1 MEQDPNMPILTFE
14 EFSEKHPENPR
25 MFPPKYNNF
34 RLFFEGDPTRIKK
47 PYFQQLLKE
56 NPSLV
61 FKIIHQFQELQRT
74 MDFNDSRREMIKD
87 IEPDMYEAYK
97 LMRSY
102 GAEDED
108 LLR

>member
-1 MEQDPNMPILTFE
+1 MEKDPNMQVLTFE
-14 EFSEKHPENPR
+14 EFKAEHPERPR

-34 RLFFEGDPTRIKK
+34 RLFFEGDPNYIES
-47 PYFQQLLKE
+47 PYFKQLCEENPALVLKIILQFQQLDH
-56 NPSLV
+56 S
-61 FKIIHQFQELQRT
+61 
-74 MDFNDSRREMIKD
+74 MDFNDSKRDGVKF